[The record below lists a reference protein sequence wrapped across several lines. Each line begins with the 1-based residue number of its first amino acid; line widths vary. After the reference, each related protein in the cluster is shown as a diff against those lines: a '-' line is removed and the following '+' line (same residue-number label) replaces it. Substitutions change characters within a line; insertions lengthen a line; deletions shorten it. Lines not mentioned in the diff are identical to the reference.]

1 MYDTKKPVNHIMVP
15 TAAFQSLSFRGKRG
29 YSNKTFRMKHT
40 QDPTQKQS
48 HAAATAVGTAGGQP
62 KAGCRTYGGILKTEQ
77 GKYALVQGRYTG
89 KWSFPKGHANP
100 DESPLDCSMREIAE
114 ETSITQLP
122 KPTTYIKIGYGSY
135 FIFNLIQEQPLVPS
149 DTHEIMDTRWVTL
162 EEMEQMSVNADVS
175 IYLRQQKQ
183 PT

>member
-1 MYDTKKPVNHIMVP
+1 MYDIQKPVNHIMVP

-40 QDPTQKQS
+40 QEPTQKQS
-48 HAAATAVGTAGGQP
+48 
-62 KAGCRTYGGILKTEQ
+62 RTYGGILKTEQ

-89 KWSFPKGHANP
+89 KWSFPKGHANS
-100 DESPLDCSMREIAE
+100 DESPIDCSMREIAE

-122 KPTTYIKIGYGSY
+122 QPTTYIKIGYGSY

>member
-1 MYDTKKPVNHIMVP
+1 MYDIHKPVNTITTDTPCHQHV
-15 TAAFQSLSFRGKRG
+15 AFQSLSFRGKRG
-29 YSNKTFRMKHT
+29 YSNNTF
-40 QDPTQKQS
+40 
-48 HAAATAVGTAGGQP
+48 ATKRKASPQGTGH
-62 KAGCRTYGGILKTEQ
+62 RTYGGILKTEQ

-100 DESPLDCSMREIAE
+100 DETPIDCSIREIAE

-122 KPTTYIKIGYGSY
+122 EPTTYVKIGYGSY
-135 FIFNLIQEQPLVPS
+135 FVFDLKEEQPLVPS

-175 IYLRQQKQ
+175 MFLRKHREAMC
-183 PT
+183 